1 MAMRLDFNS
10 SMVRDEDGAAVDG
23 GVAVCWA

>member
-1 MAMRLDFNS
+1 MRLDFNS
-10 SMVRDEDGAAVDG
+10 SMVRDEEGAAVDG